1 MKNCLECGSEKI
13 IKNAHVFDR
22 GDGDSKHSFEVYID
36 ESPEAFIFKDRNYD
50 SIRAEICGDCGF
62 VHFFANNPKFLY
74 ELSQKLQKNVS

>member
-22 GDGDSKHSFEVYID
+22 GDGDGKHNFEVYID
-36 ESPEAFIFKDRNYD
+36 ESPDALIFKDRIYH

-62 VHFFANNPKFLY
+62 VHFFANHPKS
-74 ELSQKLQKNVS
+74 LSDAYQRQ